1 MRSPG
6 AVMLI
11 NESQTMLT
19 RNFWRA
25 SGSLFAIGL
34 PSIAAAQ
41 EDVYRDEIVVT
52 ASPLGRSADESIVGV
67 TVVGGEDLERNL
79 DGSIGETLRKQP
91 GISSSFFGPA
101 ASRPIIRGLGG
112 DRISVLDSGIG
123 SIDASSTSP
132 DHAVAVEPATAEKIE
147 IVRGVATLL
156 YGSSA
161 AGGVVNVFSGRIPNR
176 LPEDGVDGA
185 LRLSKSTVDDGVEAA
200 GGFDVNLGEV
210 GAGSIVFHGE
220 GYYREADDYRI
231 PGFAESARLRA
242 AEEAAGGAGP
252 HDETEGFGVVANS
265 QLQTKG
271 GSAGLSYVFD
281 QGFFGLSGTA
291 VNTDYGVPGH
301 GHEGEEGG
309 VSIALKQRR
318 IDLDSEIDADFL
330 LFQKARLRVGYADYT
345 HSEIEPTGA
354 VGTVFANE
362 GVEGRFE
369 LIDKTS
375 TIGSAD
381 LNGAVGVQWK
391 LRDFSA
397 IGDEAF
403 VPPSKSRQLG
413 FFALKEL
420 SAGPM
425 RFELG
430 GRYEATRHRAPD
442 LAVERAFDAFSVSAG
457 VGYQPSDIAFFGVTG
472 MRTERAPSTEEL
484 FSNGPH
490 LATGVFEV
498 GDPDLGVET
507 ARGLEATMRL
517 GDEAL
522 SFVVNGFYTS
532 YKDFIFENATGA
544 EIDVDGAL
552 LPVLQFQ
559 SSDATFKGIEAQ
571 LDAELFTVGPFHI
584 HSHLAADYVRAT
596 ADQSATGDLPRIP
609 PMTGL
614 FALEANSSH
623 LDIRG
628 EIDHSLTQRR
638 VGEGELPT
646 DRYTMYNLYLTL
658 RPMGDDDGLSVSL
671 AALNLSN
678 EDARLH
684 PSFLKDVAPLPGR
697 NFKVSVKGTF

>member
-1 MRSPG
+1 MSIG
-6 AVMLI
+6 
-11 NESQTMLT
+11 
-19 RNFWRA
+19 NFWRA
-25 SGSLFAIGL
+25 GASLIVLGL

-41 EDVYRDEIVVT
+41 EDVYRDEIIVT
-52 ASPLGRSADESIVGV
+52 ASPLGRSADETIVAA
-67 TVVGGEDLERNL
+67 TVVAGDDLDRNL
-79 DGSIGETLRKQP
+79 DASIGETLRKQP

-161 AGGVVNVFSGRIPNR
+161 AGGVVNVFSGRIPR
-176 LPEDGVDGA
+176 QLPEDGLDGS
-185 LRLSKSTVDDGVEAA
+185 LRISGTSVDDGIESA
-200 GGFDVNLGEV
+200 GGFDLNLGKV
-210 GAGSIVFHGE
+210 GAGALVFHGE
-220 GYYREADDYRI
+220 GFYRKADDYKI
-231 PGFAESARLRA
+231 PGYTESKRLRE
-242 AEEAAGGAGP
+242 AEEAAGEIDG
-252 HDETEGFGVVANS
+252 HDEEGSYGVVDNTHMES
-265 QLQTKG
+265 KG

-291 VNTDYGVPGH
+291 INTTYGVPGH
-301 GHEGEEGG
+301 GHEGEDEGG
-309 VSIALKQRR
+309 VSIALQQRR
-318 IDLDSEIDADFL
+318 LDLDSEIDADFL
-330 LFQKARLRVGYADYT
+330 IFQKARLRVGYADYT
-345 HSEIEPTGA
+345 HSEIEPSGDI
-354 VGTVFANE
+354 GTVFTNE

-369 LIDKTS
+369 LVDKS
-375 TIGSAD
+375 VDLGSAE

-413 FFALKEL
+413 FFGLKEL
-420 SAGPM
+420 SLGDL
-425 RFELG
+425 RLEVG

-442 LAVERAFDAFSVSAG
+442 LGVERSFDAFAVSAG
-457 VGYQPSDIAFFGVTG
+457 IGYQPSDIAFFGITG
-472 MRTERAPSTEEL
+472 LRTERAPSIEEL

-490 LATGVFEV
+490 LATGVFEI
-498 GDPDLGVET
+498 GDANLGVET
-507 ARGLEATMRL
+507 AHGLEATMRL
-517 GDEAL
+517 GDDDL

-532 YKDFIFENATGA
+532 YDDFIFENATGV
-544 EIDVDGAL
+544 EVDVDGEM

-559 SSDATFKGIEAQ
+559 ASDATFKGFEAQ
-571 LDAELFTVGPFHI
+571 LDAELFSIGPFHI
-584 HSHLAADYVRAT
+584 HSHLATDFVRAT
-596 ADQSATGDLPRIP
+596 AKGSATGDMPRIP

-623 LDIRG
+623 VDIRG
-628 EIDHSLTQRR
+628 EIDHSLTQRH
-638 VGEGELPT
+638 VGEDELPT
-646 DRYTMYNLYLTL
+646 DRYTMYNLYVTL
-658 RPMGDDDGLSVSL
+658 RPLGEDSGLSVRL

-697 NFKVSVKGTF
+697 NLRISLKGSF